1 MHSCGCIYQAQAC
14 VHILLP
20 CRCLWWPLMK
30 WPTVGRGLLV
40 VLRVTRARTAS
51 SPAPAPQPAPAPP
64 PAPVPPSPWHA
75 ALQAIAANIAP
86 AVCAARRVAVVVLAA
101 AGMVAYA
108 KHVGAQAGAASASP
122 AAVMSHVAAD
132 LLPVAII
139 LLA

>member
-1 MHSCGCIYQAQAC
+1 MVLRDDATAASAAMQARAEAQAAAQA
-14 VHILLP
+14 
-20 CRCLWWPLMK
+20 
-30 WPTVGRGLLV
+30 GRP
-40 VLRVTRARTAS
+40 VTRARTAS